1 MGTNQRSQITMDDDE
16 IAEFIDRN
24 RTATMATIGPDG
36 LPHIVAMWYAVI
48 DGQIWFETKA
58 RAQKTVNL
66 RRDNRITC
74 MIEDGLTYDSLRGV
88 SIEGTGEIV
97 EDPDAIWKVGVN
109 VWERY
114 NGPYSEDV
122 KPLVELMLHK
132 RVVVRVDATR
142 TRSWDH
148 HKLGMDPMPLAG
160 STAPY
165 VTGGPD

>member
-1 MGTNQRSQITMDDDE
+1 VGTNQRSQIVMDDDE
-16 IAEFIDRN
+16 IAEFINRS
-24 RTATMATIGPDG
+24 RTATMGTIGPDG
-36 LPHIVAMWYAVI
+36 TPHLVAMWFAVI

-97 EDPDAIWKVGVN
+97 EDPDTIWKVGVN

-114 NGPYSEDV
+114 NGPYTDEM
-122 KPLVELMLHK
+122 KPFVEIMLHK
-132 RVVVRVDATR
+132 RVVVRVDPTR

-148 HKLGMDPMPLAG
+148 RKLGMDPMPLAG
-160 STAPY
+160 STAEFLSP
-165 VTGGPD
+165 

>member
-1 MGTNQRSQITMDDDE
+1 MGTNQRSQIVMDDDE
-16 IAEFIDRN
+16 IATFIEHS
-24 RTATMATIGPDG
+24 RTATMATNGPNG
-36 LPHIVAMWYAVI
+36 IPHLVAMWFAVI

-97 EDPDAIWKVGVN
+97 EDPEVIWKVGVN
-109 VWERY
+109 VFERY
-114 NGPYSEDV
+114 TGPYTEEM
-122 KPLVELMLHK
+122 KPFVEIMLNK

-142 TRSWDH
+142 VRSWDH
-148 HKLGMDPMPLAG
+148 HKLGMEPMPLAG
-160 STAPY
+160 TTAAF
-165 VTGGPD
+165 VDGARS